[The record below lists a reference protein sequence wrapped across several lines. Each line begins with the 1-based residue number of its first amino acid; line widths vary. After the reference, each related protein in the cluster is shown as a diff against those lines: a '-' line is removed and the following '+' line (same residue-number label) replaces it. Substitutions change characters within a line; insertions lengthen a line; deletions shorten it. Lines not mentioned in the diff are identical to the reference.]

1 MHTLYTD
8 GGSRGNPGDSAIGFF
23 IFDEQMKLVDF
34 GGKYLGIVTN
44 NNAEYK
50 ALIEGLKLAIKNK
63 IKKLKCVLDSELV
76 VKQINGLYKISS
88 PEIKIDASKVMDLRK
103 EFDEISFNHVL
114 RSETKFADKLVNI
127 ILDTK
132 QKHA

>member
-114 RSETKFADKLVNI
+114 RSENKFADKLVNI

-132 QKHA
+132 QKNA

>member
-88 PEIKIDASKVMDLRK
+88 PEIKIDATKVMDLRK

-114 RSETKFADKLVNI
+114 RSENKFADKLVNI

-132 QKHA
+132 QKNA